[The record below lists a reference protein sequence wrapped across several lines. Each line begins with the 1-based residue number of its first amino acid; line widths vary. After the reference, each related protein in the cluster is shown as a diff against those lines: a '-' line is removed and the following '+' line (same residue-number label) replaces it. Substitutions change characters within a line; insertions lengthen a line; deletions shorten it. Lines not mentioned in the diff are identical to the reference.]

1 MFAKIAAGVLAAV
14 AVTGGGVYYAT
25 SDSNCKSCCPLS
37 RMETVPMIAT
47 IDAPDTESPGCC
59 IPAQSCNIPAAQ
71 SESLGACTGS
81 ATLVSTGKA
90 KPAAHACCS
99 DE

>member
-1 MFAKIAAGVLAAV
+1 MFAKIAAGVLTAV

-37 RMETVPMIAT
+37 RLHTSPVNTTAEVP
-47 IDAPDTESPGCC
+47 DCGKPEP
-59 IPAQSCNIPAAQ
+59 SCSIPAAQ
-71 SESLGACTGS
+71 NESLGACTGS
-81 ATLVSTGKA
+81 ATLVSSGKA